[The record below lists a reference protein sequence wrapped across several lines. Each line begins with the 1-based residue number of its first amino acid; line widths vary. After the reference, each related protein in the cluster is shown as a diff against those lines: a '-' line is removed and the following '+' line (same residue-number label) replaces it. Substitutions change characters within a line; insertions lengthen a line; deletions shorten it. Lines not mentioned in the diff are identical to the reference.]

1 MHRLINILTTTMS
14 VCGMLLYSCSQ
25 KTPTDS
31 NNNGNGNHTT
41 RIVSAKIVGPI
52 KKIPGMGDLW
62 LSTWASDDNLYM
74 SWGDGTGMGTCYPI
88 PANTP
93 NPDSALTISGC
104 NPEPVV
110 FCEDFCGVFPCDG
123 VTPYS
128 PCVLTQAGVFRLEG
142 PVADFTGCEREDC
155 IRSIHIPTGIPQF
168 EYGVDPTTRRGDKP
182 SALLFY
188 NGTLY
193 WHGHQFMVPP
203 QYGYIA
209 YSTDMG
215 NTWTEVP
222 NSPWTG
228 DSNFRVLMLINMGK
242 NYELNTDGYV
252 YGLGIHGELSWPPA
266 NQQVYLA
273 RVPKDSIAVY
283 TAYRYFTGVDTNGD
297 PRWSADQFSAAPLP
311 TLSTIALG
319 AAMYHPG
326 AKKYL
331 FLAVPEENG
340 DPALTLFYAD
350 APWGP
355 WRIAQKFDG
364 EIYIPGI
371 ISKDTGPNSFYFT
384 AAGGAGVGDSYQ
396 LIIAKIQMEIE

>member
-1 MHRLINILTTTMS
+1 MPRFRLFISIAVFVAMVACSKSSPVNTT
-14 VCGMLLYSCSQ
+14 
-25 KTPTDS
+25 
-31 NNNGNGNHTT
+31 GNPPGG
-41 RIVSAKIVGPI
+41 IVSAKIVGPV

-93 NPDSALTISGC
+93 DPDSALTVSSC

-142 PVADFTGCEREDC
+142 PVADFTGCERDEC

-168 EYGVDPTTRRGDKP
+168 EFGIDPTTRRGDKP
-182 SALLFY
+182 SSLLFY

-209 YSTDMG
+209 YSTDFG
-215 NTWTEVP
+215 KTWTEVP

-228 DSNFRVLMLINMGK
+228 NSNFRVLMLINMGK

-252 YGLGIHGELSWPPA
+252 YGLGIHGELSTLEK
-266 NQQVYLA
+266 QSVYLA
-273 RVPKDSIAVY
+273 RVPKDSIASY
-283 TAYRYFTGVDTNGD
+283 ASYRYYAGSSGNGA
-297 PRWSADQFSAAPLP
+297 PRWTADQFAAVPLP
-311 TLSTIALG
+311 NLNAVALG

-326 AKKYL
+326 VKKYL
-331 FLAVPEENG
+331 FLTVAGEVS
-340 DPALTLFYAD
+340 DPALTLFAAD
-350 APWGP
+350 SPWGP
-355 WRIAQKFDG
+355 WKTVQRFEG
-364 EIYIPGI
+364 EIYIAGL
-371 ISKDTGPNSFYFT
+371 ISKDTGQNAFYFT
-384 AAGGAGVGDSYQ
+384 GAGGAGMGDTYQ
-396 LIIAKIQMEIE
+396 LNIAKIEMEVQ